1 MINVKLEQKN
11 ENVSAIKYI
20 YGFDTSEFK
29 KTLFEEFNQIFRD
42 YHKSG
47 TSWDSVQQVLFLIE
61 PNESLFNMPYDDFMR
76 EMQEKIDQ
84 NGFRRVNNYVA
95 IILEIFSGVFCVAG
109 IIELFTTSDT
119 MVGYYGAV
127 LSCITLIFLLF
138 GQRIAKDYDGART
151 IVIYFVP
158 AIFAVFLLS

>member
-1 MINVKLEQKN
+1 MITQTTPILLLALLAVTFLQSGYDKIKDWKGNVEWLKGHFAETVLGKQ
-11 ENVSAIKYI
+11 VPIA
-20 YGFDTSEFK
+20 
-29 KTLFEEFNQIFRD
+29 LFTIL
-42 YHKSG
+42 
-47 TSWDSVQQVLFLIE
+47 V
-61 PNESLFNMPYDDFMR
+61 
-76 EMQEKIDQ
+76 
-84 NGFRRVNNYVA
+84 
-95 IILEIFSGVFCVAG
+95 LEIFSGVFCVAG

-158 AIFAVFLLS
+158 AIFAVFILSQ